1 MVIYKYQISH
11 VTNENDAWSGKRCI
25 HVVSLA
31 GRSLLLSLLE
41 LSETRS
47 SSCPPLRRRSGN
59 LPICPLRPLCFTR
72 ARTAFPRPL
81 RRSPPLP
88 PSLLLL
94 SVSHLVSRAPP
105 FLGLFAHPWLEFHG
119 EWPPM
124 QCGPRPPRASERAR
138 SPFIPCVR
146 ESERAS
152 MYVLYGWRWLKPL
165 QLQSGE

>member
-88 PSLLLL
+88 PSSSSSL
-94 SVSHLVSRAPP
+94 SLISSRARRPSSACSRI
-105 FLGLFAHPWLEFHG
+105 LGWNFTANGHQCNAVPVRPERASERGVPLFRACE
-119 EWPPM
+119 
-124 QCGPRPPRASERAR
+124 RASERA
-138 SPFIPCVR
+138 CTYCT
-146 ESERAS
+146 A
-152 MYVLYGWRWLKPL
+152 GA
-165 QLQSGE
+165 G